1 MSFTTPN
8 LMRLDLQESLKNSTI
23 ELRDLSPFQRVLLTT
38 DGMVTEILE
47 AYTWERVTVSKL
59 LQDQVAADEPI
70 AELNLEPGE
79 TLLRRTILLHGT
91 KSHKNYI
98 YAHSLLCVDRL
109 DDKIRD
115 GLLNS
120 AKPIGLLIQENQ
132 LETFREVLVCEKHA
146 AAELATHFGVEPESS
161 LISRTYRVFA
171 YGLPIML
178 ITEKFP
184 EGSFRT

>member
-47 AYTWERVTVSKL
+47 AYTWERVSVSKL
-59 LQDQVAADEPI
+59 LQDQITAEQPI
-70 AELNLEPGE
+70 ADLDLEPGE
-79 TLLRRTILLHGT
+79 TLLRRAILLHGT
-91 KSHKNYI
+91 QSQKNYI

-109 DDKIRD
+109 DARIRD
-115 GLLNS
+115 GLLSS
-120 AKPIGLLIQENQ
+120 AKPIGLLIQEDR
-132 LETFREVLVCEKHA
+132 LETFREVLVCEKHPA
-146 AAELATHFGVEPESS
+146 GELAQHFGVAPGSS

-171 YGLPIML
+171 YGSPIML

-184 EGSFRT
+184 EAAFRV